1 MEGGGT
7 DGAGSR
13 HPGDLMI
20 VAYRGHEEI
29 EHAILLRG
37 PQECA
42 ARFPFQISRKM
53 PWASS
58 MFPLKLMALVWRRM

>member
-1 MEGGGT
+1 
-7 DGAGSR
+7 
-13 HPGDLMI
+13 MI

-29 EHAILLRG
+29 EQAILLRG

-42 ARFPFQISRKM
+42 ARLPFQISRKM